1 MKNKKIFRLF
11 TMLLAV
17 MLCMTAFSTVA
28 FADGGDGESYY
39 TEHPTAAPED
49 TTGGY
54 EPEPLTPDG
63 NMSLVDDI
71 DGEATGDKQFITVV
85 SKNGNYFYII
95 IDRAEDGENT
105 VHFLNQVDE
114 SDLLALMDEEQTQAA
129 PAVCTC
135 TEKCAAGSVNSSC
148 AVCASN
154 MSECAGKEAVTEPE
168 PEQTEEKSNGGTML
182 VLVLL
187 IVGGGGAFAY
197 IKFFKP
203 KQGAKV
209 SSDPDDYDF
218 PDEEYENEDVPEAEE
233 PGEMED
239 ED

>member
-1 MKNKKIFRLF
+1 MKNKKLFRLF

-28 FADGGDGESYY
+28 FAGGGDGETYY
-39 TEHPTAAPED
+39 TDQPED

-54 EPEPLTPDG
+54 EPEPLTPEG
-63 NMSLVDDI
+63 NLSLVDDI

-85 SKNGNYFYII
+85 SKGGNYFYII
-95 IDRAEDGENT
+95 IDRAEEGENT

-114 SDLLALMDEEQTQAA
+114 SDLMALMEDGQTQTA

-135 TEKCAAGSVNSSC
+135 TEKCAAGSVNTAC
-148 AVCASN
+148 VLCASN
-154 MSECAGKEAVTEPE
+154 MSECTGKEAVTEPE
-168 PEQTEEKSNGGTML
+168 PEPEQTEKKSNGGIML

-197 IKFFKP
+197 IKYIKP

-218 PDEEYENEDVPEAEE
+218 PDEEYENEDVSETEE
-233 PGEMED
+233 PEEMED